1 MLLLL
6 LGFFPEQYK
15 HIDCISGNKIVC
27 RNVLNDQKRIVISS
41 VDNSKPFNYYEY
53 SELDGSNDRFMRKQ
67 KNTNQ
72 LSDPIFDKLF
82 SNDTDADNNE
92 ENTLF

>member
-1 MLLLL
+1 MSNASS
-6 LGFFPEQYK
+6 
-15 HIDCISGNKIVC
+15 INKIP
-27 RNVLNDQKRIVISS
+27 SS
-41 VDNSKPFNYYEY
+41 AQAFKY

>member
-1 MLLLL
+1 
-6 LGFFPEQYK
+6 
-15 HIDCISGNKIVC
+15 
-27 RNVLNDQKRIVISS
+27 
-41 VDNSKPFNYYEY
+41 
-53 SELDGSNDRFMRKQ
+53 MRKQ